1 MGRYLHG
8 DKWASSPERDW
19 DMQYTV
25 PSTQMGYPVSSTQHP
40 DWGIQYPVHSTRL
53 EYPVHSTQY
62 PDWSIQK
69 KHMHTHLY
77 THSHKPIHTYTHNTY
92 TYILI
97 HSHKLTY
104 TCSHTI
110 HIHIQLYTYTHLYL
124 HTNTHADS
132 YTHLHSH
139 TLTYTQLTHTLTHTY
154 TLTHSCMLTHSHCG
168 MCVTANMTSVVTSKG
183 GGDESLKANSQ
194 PPRMSVR
201 KQSHQKVFFFPQ
213 NARIVGELTGFRP
226 VRPQVRLERERLR
239 FGSSSAEVCCVK
251 GSSVYPAPATTQS
264 FLPLPHRPLPSSF
277 PHIRGHGDLR
287 WERAE

>member
-1 MGRYLHG
+1 
-8 DKWASSPERDW
+8 
-19 DMQYTV
+19 
-25 PSTQMGYPVSSTQHP
+25 
-40 DWGIQYPVHSTRL
+40 
-53 EYPVHSTQY
+53 
-62 PDWSIQK
+62 
-69 KHMHTHLY
+69 MHTHLY

-124 HTNTHADS
+124 PTHTHADA

-139 TLTYTQLTHTLTHTY
+139 TFTYTQLTHIHTH
-154 TLTHSCMLTHSHCG
+154 TLTHSCVLTRSHCG
-168 MCVTANMTSVVTSKG
+168 MCVTANMTSVVTSEG
-183 GGDESLKANSQ
+183 GSDESLKANSQ
-194 PPRMSVR
+194 LPRMLAR

-213 NARIVGELTGFRP
+213 NARIMGELTGFRP

-251 GSSVYPAPATTQS
+251 GSSVYPAPATTQP
-264 FLPLPHRPLPSSF
+264 FLPPPASPLPHQPLPSPF

-287 WERAE
+287 WERTE